1 MSTSTYILLSGDLP
15 GGLELSS
22 TGTIF
27 GTPISVLNTTTTRFV
42 IRKTT
47 VDIIEDT
54 TYSITIE
61 GSDPPI
67 WVTDSGYLE
76 VGQDNEEYIF
86 NNQYLYYQLEAVPNN
101 APIDTEILF
110 YIGDDDGALP
120 PGLTLSK
127 DGLISGY
134 VSDNLDLEYDG
145 TTPIEYPK
153 VYEFTVTA
161 TDTVHQS
168 KRDFKIVVTSPNVL
182 NYNDISMPLDIVL
195 PTLPPGEIYVAAPQW
210 IMSSDLGTYRASNNH
225 TIFIQAHDA
234 YPQDGTLTYILIDS
248 IDEYQTLPQGLNF
261 DPITGYIYGYLP
273 HIPALER
280 TYEITIDAVK
290 TVASTTK
297 ISRNIFTLTV
307 TGEVEKTIEWI
318 TDSDLGTIKAGS
330 VSELFVQAQ
339 SFNNQNQIRY
349 SLIGGELPE
358 GLTFNQDG
366 SLSGTVGY
374 ANTLTSYTFMVNAKD
389 VYELSE
395 ITREFSLEI
404 TDLGGTEFTKIYIR
418 PFLEKSK
425 RRNYVDFVTNESIF
439 DYKSIYR
446 YFDSNF
452 GIQNEIKIVL
462 EFGIEKL
469 DLKDYVSALRE
480 NFYRRDLYF
489 GSIKKA
495 IAKKD
500 DQVIYE
506 LIYADV
512 VDPMITP
519 DNRSVSRIVYRGYDD
534 IYYPSSITN
543 MKNQLRLIPTAD
555 NTYIDVDDDLQ
566 PRFMKTRQTALE
578 DFLGYIRVIP
588 ICYALPGQG
597 DKIISRIRLSQFDFK
612 LYHFEIDRII
622 IENTQDHSSAKYLLL
637 ERQSIND
644 PIATDDQLFGSDY
657 DADTLTVRLD
667 DEDGNPLARKN

>member
-1 MSTSTYILLSGDLP
+1 MSTSTYNLLSGELP
-15 GGLELSS
+15 EGLQLSS
-22 TGTIF
+22 TGTIY
-27 GTPISVLNTTTTRFV
+27 GTPISVLNTTTNRFV
-42 IRKTT
+42 VRKTT
-47 VDIIEDT
+47 DSLIEDI

-61 GSDPPI
+61 GSDPPV
-67 WVTDSGYLE
+67 WVTTAGYLE

-101 APIDTEILF
+101 APVDTAIIF
-110 YIGDDDGALP
+110 YIGDNDGTLP

-127 DGLISGY
+127 NGVISGF
-134 VSDNLDLEYDG
+134 VTDILDLEYDG
-145 TTPIEYPK
+145 ITPIEYPK

-168 KRDFKIVVTSPNVL
+168 KRTFKIVVTSPNVL

-195 PTLPPGEIYVAAPQW
+195 PTLPPGEVYVAAPQW
-210 IMSSDLGTYRASNNH
+210 IMSSDLGRYRASNNH
-225 TIFIQAHDA
+225 TILIKAHDA
-234 YPQDGTLTYILIDS
+234 YPQDGTLTYLLIDNV
-248 IDEYQTLPQGLNF
+248 DEYQTLPNGLTF
-261 DPITGYIYGYLP
+261 DAVTGYIYGYLP
-273 HIPALER
+273 HLPALER
-280 TYEITIDAVK
+280 TYEITIDAIKTIGSTVK
-290 TVASTTK
+290 IT
-297 ISRNIFTLTV
+297 RNIFTLTV
-307 TGEVEKTIEWI
+307 IGEVEKTIEWI
-318 TDSDLGTIKAGS
+318 TESDLGSIKAGS
-330 VSELFVQAQ
+330 TSELFVQAQ
-339 SFNNQNQIRY
+339 SLNSKNQIRY
-349 SLIGGELPE
+349 SLVSGQLPI

-366 SLSGTVGY
+366 SISGSPDYG
-374 ANTLTSYTFMVNAKD
+374 NTETSYTFAVNAKD

-395 ITREFSLEI
+395 ISREFTVEV
-404 TDLGGTEFTKIYIR
+404 TDLDTTEYTKIFIK
-418 PFLEKSK
+418 PFLERSK
-425 RRNYVDFVTNESIF
+425 RRSYADFVTNENIF

-446 YFDSNF
+446 YFDPNF
-452 GIQNEIKIVL
+452 GIQNEIKIIL

-469 DLKDYVSALRE
+469 NLENYVSALRE

-500 DQVIYE
+500 NSIVYE

-519 DNRSVSRIVYRGYDD
+519 DNKSVSRIVYRGYDE

-543 MKNQLRLIPTAD
+543 MKNQLRLITTED

-597 DKIISRIRLSQFDFK
+597 DKIISRIKLSNFDLK

-622 IENTQDHSSAKYLLL
+622 IQNPLDHSSAKYLLL

-644 PIATDDQLFGSDY
+644 PIPTDNQLFGLDY

-667 DEDGNPLARKN
+667 DDNGDPLARKN